1 MFRQNASNVHED
13 NSILLS
19 TVLLTAHIAWEI
31 LWFSSWRTH
40 HKMIKTTIQ
49 YSFTPNHGENRSNQ
63 HNAASSR
70 TTFTKQKEKERIFA
84 DVGSLKKNGEWPIDH
99 NDQKRPWN
107 QTEPYSEPNGANE
120 GVCVCVY
127 VTSSS
132 HGRDGTTRSK
142 TPQKS
147 RASRVKTDEKEKQQ
161 VGCQGGREEIL
172 RQVMEARFARSEKVL
187 GATSREVGLDEAK
200 DVLEKKTRIT
210 TTNNETVDVS
220 VSKSLSIGVEDVR
233 IAPAG
238 MNDEYRDLS

>member
-1 MFRQNASNVHED
+1 MWVH
-13 NSILLS
+13 SRK
-19 TVLLTAHIAWEI
+19 TVSGQLI
-31 LWFSSWRTH
+31 
-40 HKMIKTTIQ
+40 TTTRKD
-49 YSFTPNHGENRSNQ
+49 SGTKPNPTVNLMG
-63 HNAASSR
+63 
-70 TTFTKQKEKERIFA
+70 
-84 DVGSLKKNGEWPIDH
+84 
-99 NDQKRPWN
+99 
-107 QTEPYSEPNGANE
+107 QTRG
-120 GVCVCVY
+120 CVCVY